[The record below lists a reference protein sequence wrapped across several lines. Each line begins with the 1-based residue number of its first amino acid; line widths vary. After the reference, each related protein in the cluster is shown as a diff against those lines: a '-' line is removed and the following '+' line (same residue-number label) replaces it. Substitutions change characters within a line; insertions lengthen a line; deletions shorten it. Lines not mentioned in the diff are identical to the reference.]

1 MNRKGA
7 TWFLLTLGAGVLLT
21 AFYGSAQK
29 RRDMPAPDRRDK
41 TTTAVVVPRRP
52 LVMAHRGGAGL
63 WPENTMHAFAQA
75 ATLGVDVLEMDL
87 HATADGALVIIHD
100 STVDRTTN
108 GAGAV
113 NALTLAELKRL
124 DAGYRW
130 TNDGGRTFPFR
141 GRSVTVPTLHEVLDE
156 FPQARLNVDIKGSP
170 GPSHVKNFCR
180 SLRESRATA
189 SVNVASFNWQTLAEF
204 RKECPEVTTSASFDE
219 VLALLSDAQA
229 GERQGTAI
237 DKASQPPRAVQVPES
252 AGGRQLLTAELVE
265 AAHRRG
271 LEVHVWTINDE
282 AGMQRMIKL
291 GVDGI
296 ITDRPD
302 KLIELLKTHAR

>member
-1 MNRKGA
+1 
-7 TWFLLTLGAGVLLT
+7 
-21 AFYGSAQK
+21 
-29 RRDMPAPDRRDK
+29 MPAPDGRDQAPR
-41 TTTAVVVPRRP
+41 AVVAPRHRP

-75 ATLGVDVLEMDL
+75 IALGVDVLEMDL
-87 HATADGALVIIHD
+87 HGTADGALVIIHD
-100 STVDRTTN
+100 GTVDRTTN
-108 GAGAV
+108 STGAV
-113 NALTLAELKRL
+113 GALMLAELKKL

-141 GRSVTVPTLHEVLDE
+141 GRSITIPTLREVLDA
-156 FPQARLNVDIKGSP
+156 FPGSRLNIDIKGAP
-170 GPSHVKNFCR
+170 QPALVKNFCR

-204 RKECPEVTTSASFDE
+204 RQECPEVSTSAGFDE
-219 VLALLSDAQA
+219 VLALLSDAPA
-229 GERQGTAI
+229 GGQQQQGTAA
-237 DKASQPPRAVQVPES
+237 DKAHRPRVVQVPES
-252 AGGRQLLTAELVE
+252 AGGRELLTAKLIE

-271 LEVHVWTINDE
+271 LEVHVWTVNDE
-282 AGMQRMIKL
+282 AAMRRMIKL

-302 KLIELLKTHAR
+302 KLIELLKQEAKR